1 MTPNLNE
8 ELERYRK
15 IYEQGLYEEA
25 FILYADALR
34 RAGKFTMALNICRE
48 GLKSHPASL
57 RARLLLSQIFLD
69 SGHYDKAQ
77 QEIEEV
83 LKKNP
88 SSTAAL
94 LTLARIMLRKKDF
107 ETAMNVINKL
117 KKIIPSSP
125 EINQLEQEIQQH
137 LNSLSTAFILPEN
150 NKIARPASSGEY
162 ISSLASFLKQEKG
175 VKDFF
180 ILQLTSADTS
190 LPDNSPVNAVKAL
203 CENLQQSLLQT
214 FDETLNYLY
223 LEANNESIM
232 IFRRKDLLLIV
243 TLTPEARAGK
253 IKVFINEI
261 LNSEG
266 TEQ

>member
-34 RAGKFTMALNICRE
+34 RAGKLTMALNICRE
-48 GLKSHPASL
+48 GLKAHPASL

-83 LKKNP
+83 LNKNP
-88 SSTAAL
+88 SSTTAL

-107 ETAMNVINKL
+107 ETAMNIINKL
-117 KKIIPSSP
+117 KIIIPSSP

-137 LNSLSTAFILPEN
+137 VNSLSTAFILPEN
-150 NKIARPASSGEY
+150 NKIARPAAPGEY
-162 ISSLASFLKQEKG
+162 TSSLVNFLKQEKG

-180 ILQLTSADTS
+180 ILQLDSADNS
-190 LPDNSPVNAVKAL
+190 LPDNVPVNAVKSL
-203 CENLQQSLLQT
+203 CETLQQSLLKS
-214 FDETLNYLY
+214 FDETLNYLF
-223 LEANNESIM
+223 LEANNGSIM
-232 IFRRKDLLLIV
+232 IFQRKNLLLIA

-266 TEQ
+266 TER